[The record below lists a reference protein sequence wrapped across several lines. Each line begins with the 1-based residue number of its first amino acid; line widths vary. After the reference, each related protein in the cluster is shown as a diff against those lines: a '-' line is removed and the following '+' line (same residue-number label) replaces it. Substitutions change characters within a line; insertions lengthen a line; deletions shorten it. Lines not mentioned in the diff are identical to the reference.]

1 MWGLLM
7 LHLNRVFLSSSL
19 ARNLFFPL
27 FCFFIFRSG
36 WRYLKACMYMRR
48 WCEPGSDTTQCLR
61 GPTKAQWYTDRHGTF
76 KHSDQKQCSP
86 PATLSSFFAL
96 LLMAVSLKTL
106 KVVALPV
113 LLVHIYT
120 ELYITHPSPWNAKCR
135 SIRFPHGPQGKKK
148 PTSSFA
154 ATEPQCTLGTTRRR
168 PCNNSLLTLL
178 FQVVKVSPCLTPQSS
193 VFVLSEN
200 DCIIRASEKDFKAF
214 FFLNHSSLKL
224 ATRIFHKRTS

>member
-7 LHLNRVFLSSSL
+7 FHLNRVFLPPSL
-19 ARNLFFPL
+19 ARNLFFRL
-27 FCFFIFRSG
+27 FFFFRSG
-36 WRYLKACMYMRR
+36 WRYLKACTYVRR

-106 KVVALPV
+106 KVGALPV

-120 ELYITHPSPWNAKCR
+120 ELYITHPSPWNAKRR
-135 SIRFPHGPQGKKK
+135 SIRFPHGPQEKK

-154 ATEPQCTLGTTRRR
+154 ATEPRCTLGTLGTTRRR
-168 PCNNSLLTLL
+168 PCNNSPLTLL
-178 FQVVKVSPCLTPQSS
+178 FQVVKVSPVSLLKALFLFCLRM
-193 VFVLSEN
+193 
-200 DCIIRASEKDFKAF
+200 IAS
-214 FFLNHSSLKL
+214 
-224 ATRIFHKRTS
+224 